1 MAQPLTNRQRE
12 VYEFTRDKI
21 QNRGFGPT
29 VREISEAFGIKS
41 PNGVIC
47 HLKAIEKKG
56 LILREPNKS
65 RAITLTG
72 ETSAST
78 IPLAGRVAAGSLH
91 QAIEDLDQVDL
102 NELFN
107 HRGCYLLRISGDS
120 MIEAH
125 IADGDMVVVEPRAEA
140 KNGEMVVA
148 ETQDGNAT
156 LKYWFKEERRIRLQ
170 PANSQ
175 MNPIYVDQATVNGVV
190 VGVIR
195 CL

>member
-1 MAQPLTNRQRE
+1 
-12 VYEFTRDKI
+12 
-21 QNRGFGPT
+21 
-29 VREISEAFGIKS
+29 
-41 PNGVIC
+41 
-47 HLKAIEKKG
+47 
-56 LILREPNKS
+56 
-65 RAITLTG
+65 
-72 ETSAST
+72 
-78 IPLAGRVAAGSLH
+78 
-91 QAIEDLDQVDL
+91 
-102 NELFN
+102 
-107 HRGCYLLRISGDS
+107 